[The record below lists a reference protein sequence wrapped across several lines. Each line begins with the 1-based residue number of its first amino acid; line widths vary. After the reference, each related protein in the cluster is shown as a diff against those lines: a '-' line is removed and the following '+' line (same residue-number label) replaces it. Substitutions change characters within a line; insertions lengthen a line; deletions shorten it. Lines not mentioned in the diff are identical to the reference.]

1 MKVLYIGN
9 YRDAS
14 GWGAAAEANILAMH
28 SVGIDVVTRPVSF
41 GKQKNPHPD
50 IIELEKKECKGAD
63 ICIQHVLP
71 EYYYYNSKIKN
82 IGFYCYE
89 TTSLEFSGWKPKL
102 KMMDELW
109 VMSTEDEATAINNGL
124 NNVRVAKFSIDADR
138 YNPLLK
144 TGEISELSQ
153 NQYNFVFVGDWN
165 KRKDIL
171 SLLRAY
177 YTEFHPSEPV
187 GLLIKLSSSNTTKCL
202 EEFNKLNDYVKSGL
216 KLRKNYQNVSVV
228 CGDMQFDH
236 YISVLN
242 QCHCFVCPSH
252 GESCCIPAVE
262 AQALGL
268 SVIATQGIGLET
280 YLTHGFVVQST
291 TDDCFGMESSLPEIQ
306 TAREQWRQI
315 NVSQLRMGMRS
326 FYHNEPINK
335 LEQSKKYKAEFNH
348 KVIGEELKWMLSNQ
362 S

>member
-1 MKVLYIGN
+1 MKILYIGN

-28 SVGIDVVTRPVSF
+28 SAGIDVVTRPVSF
-41 GKQKNPHPD
+41 GKQKNPHPT
-50 IIELEKKECKGAD
+50 IIELEQKECKGAD
-63 ICIQHVLP
+63 ICVQHVLP
-71 EYYYYNSKIKN
+71 EHYYYNSKLLN

-89 TTSLEFSGWKPKL
+89 TKNLEFSGWKQRL
-102 KMMDELW
+102 KMMDKLW
-109 VMSTEDEATAINNGL
+109 VMSTEDADTADTNDLSSDVI
-124 NNVRVAKFSIDADR
+124 RFSIDPNK
-138 YNPLLK
+138 YNPALK
-144 TGEISELSQ
+144 SGEVEELKQ

-187 GLLIKLSSSNTTKCL
+187 GLFIKLTSSNTEKCL
-202 EEFNKLNDYVKSGL
+202 EEFNKLNEYVKSGL
-216 KLRKNYQNVSVV
+216 KIRKNYQNISVI

-236 YISVLN
+236 YISVLS
-242 QCHCFVCPSH
+242 QCDCFVCSSH

-268 SVIATQGIGLET
+268 DVIATQGIGLET
-280 YLTHGFVVQST
+280 YLVNGFVVQST

-315 NVSQLRMGMRS
+315 NVNQLRIAMRS
-326 FYHNEPINK
+326 FYHNGSGNK
-335 LEQSKKYKAEFNH
+335 IEKSKSYKEIFSH
-348 KVIGEELKWMLSNQ
+348 KAVGEEIKWILSNQ
-362 S
+362 

>member
-14 GWGAAAEANILAMH
+14 GWGAAAEANILALH
-28 SVGIDVVTRPVSF
+28 SAGIDVVTRPVSF
-41 GKQKNPHPD
+41 GNQKNPHP
-50 IIELEKKECKGAD
+50 IIVELENKKCKGAD
-63 ICIQHVLP
+63 ICVQHVLP
-71 EYYYYNSKIKN
+71 EHYYYNSKIKN

-89 TTSLEFSGWKPKL
+89 TNSLEFSGWKPRL
-102 KMMDELW
+102 EMMDQLW
-109 VMSTEDEATAINNGL
+109 VMSTEDEVTANSSGL
-124 NNVRVAKFSIDADR
+124 YNTELVKFSIDPNKYDPTM
-138 YNPLLK
+138 NVVDIK
-144 TGEISELSQ
+144 ELAQ

-165 KRKDIL
+165 KRKDLL

-187 GLLIKLSSSNTTKCL
+187 GLLIKLSSVDQKKCL
-202 EEFNKLNDYVKSGL
+202 EEFHKLNEYVKSGL
-216 KLRKNYQNVSVV
+216 KIRKNYQEISVI

-236 YISVLN
+236 YISALN
-242 QCHCFVCPSH
+242 QCDCFVCPSH

-280 YLTHGFVVQST
+280 YLMHGFIVQST

-306 TAREQWRQI
+306 TAREQWKQI
-315 NVSQLRMGMRS
+315 NVSQLRMAMRS
-326 FYHNEPINK
+326 FYQNESVNK
-335 LEQSKKYKAEFNH
+335 IEQSKKYKTEFSH
-348 KVIGEELKWMLSNQ
+348 QSIGEELKWILSNQ